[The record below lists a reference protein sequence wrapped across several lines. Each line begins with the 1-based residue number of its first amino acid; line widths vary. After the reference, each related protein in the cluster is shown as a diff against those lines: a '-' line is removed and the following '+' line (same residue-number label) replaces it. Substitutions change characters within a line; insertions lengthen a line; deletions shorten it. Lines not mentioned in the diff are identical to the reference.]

1 MTDDL
6 VGRLW
11 WGADR
16 RALSRVLAD
25 QLHAELRRLRLGK
38 PGGPPPWCWTDATR
52 LDELGPAAIDS
63 LDLLSL
69 SVAIAELMPDGGAGL
84 GMVEARSFGTL
95 CDAVADASAV
105 SRPPQRQVTFRS
117 SGSTKAPKRVTHA
130 LVDLEEEA
138 AALASLV
145 GDGRRRVLSAV
156 PSHHIY
162 GFIHSVLLPRRLG
175 GLPVL
180 ELRAHA
186 PAELATLLRPG
197 DLVLGHPAFWDAAL
211 RGLAG
216 TLPADVVGV
225 TSSAPCPNDTALR
238 LRQAGL
244 ARLLQVY
251 GSSETAGVG
260 WRDDPAD
267 PYTLLP
273 GWRRDDDGLLK
284 GQRPVQLPDLLGWE
298 DDERFRL
305 LGRRDGA
312 VQVGG
317 FNVVPEEVCAALL
330 RHPAVAD
337 AAVRPM
343 RPEEGDRL
351 KAFVVPAAAADP
363 DELSAALR
371 RFAVA
376 TLTPAQRP
384 GAYSFGPAL
393 PRTEL
398 GKLADWAADP
408 DPRGREQ
415 AA

>member
-1 MTDDL
+1 MTT
-6 VGRLW
+6 
-11 WGADR
+11 GAP
-16 RALSRVLAD
+16 S
-25 QLHAELRRLRLGK
+25 
-38 PGGPPPWCWTDATR
+38 
-52 LDELGPAAIDS
+52 
-63 LDLLSL
+63 
-69 SVAIAELMPDGGAGL
+69 
-84 GMVEARSFGTL
+84 
-95 CDAVADASAV
+95 
-105 SRPPQRQVTFRS
+105 SRPPASVLQS
-117 SGSTKAPKRVTHA
+117 SSPVVARNA
-130 LVDLEEEA
+130 
-138 AALASLV
+138 
-145 GDGRRRVLSAV
+145 RRR
-156 PSHHIY
+156 PSK
-162 GFIHSVLLPRRLG
+162 P
-175 GLPVL
+175 
-180 ELRAHA
+180 
-186 PAELATLLRPG
+186 PANTRP
-197 DLVLGHPAFWDAAL
+197 
-211 RGLAG
+211 
-216 TLPADVVGV
+216 
-225 TSSAPCPNDTALR
+225 
-238 LRQAGL
+238 
-244 ARLLQVY
+244 
-251 GSSETAGVG
+251 SETAGVG
-260 WRDDPAD
+260 WRDDPAY

-305 LGRRDGA
+305 LGRRDSA